1 MKDRF
6 DLEQEIT
13 KFSGII
19 EEIAMLNTQ
28 VLERDTPMTQDE
40 IANYLM
46 ALEWICRLR
55 FESLWDTFLQ
65 TYKLDKYNV
74 FKDWKGQDDE
84 QQ

>member
-65 TYKLDKYNV
+65 THNLEKYNV

-84 QQ
+84 Q

>member
-1 MKDRF
+1 MKDRC
-6 DLEQEIT
+6 DLEEEIT
-13 KFSGII
+13 KFSCII

-65 TYKLDKYNV
+65 TYKLDKYKI
-74 FKDWKGQDDE
+74 FEDWKGQDDE
-84 QQ
+84 H

>member
-1 MKDRF
+1 MKDRC
-6 DLEQEIT
+6 DLEEEIT

-84 QQ
+84 H

>member
-1 MKDRF
+1 MRDRF

-65 TYKLDKYNV
+65 TYKLEKYNV

-84 QQ
+84 Q

>member
-1 MKDRF
+1 MKDRC
-6 DLEQEIT
+6 DLEEEIT

-65 TYKLDKYNV
+65 TYKLEKYNV

-84 QQ
+84 Q

>member
-40 IANYLM
+40 LAYYLM
-46 ALEWICRLR
+46 ALDWICRLR

-65 TYKLDKYNV
+65 TYKLEKYNV
-74 FKDWKGQDDE
+74 FQDWKGQEDE
-84 QQ
+84 Q

>member
-65 TYKLDKYNV
+65 TYKLEKYNV

-84 QQ
+84 Q

>member
-65 TYKLDKYNV
+65 TYNLEKYNV
-74 FKDWKGQDDE
+74 FKGQEDE
-84 QQ
+84 Q

>member
-1 MKDRF
+1 MKDRC
-6 DLEQEIT
+6 DLEEEIT

-65 TYKLDKYNV
+65 TYKLEKYNV
-74 FKDWKGQDDE
+74 FKGQEDE
-84 QQ
+84 Q

>member
-65 TYKLDKYNV
+65 TYKLEKCNV
-74 FKDWKGQDDE
+74 FKGQDDE
-84 QQ
+84 Q

>member
-1 MKDRF
+1 MKDRC
-6 DLEQEIT
+6 DLEEEIT

-65 TYKLDKYNV
+65 TYKLEKYNV
-74 FKDWKGQDDE
+74 FQDWKGHEDE
-84 QQ
+84 Q

>member
-1 MKDRF
+1 MKDRC
-6 DLEQEIT
+6 DLEEEIT
-13 KFSGII
+13 KFSCII

-65 TYKLDKYNV
+65 TYKLEKYNV
-74 FKDWKGQDDE
+74 FKGQEDE
-84 QQ
+84 H